1 MRLARALA
9 SAAVALNSAR
19 AGAQG
24 SISGTV
30 FDSLSTRA
38 PLANATVVLV
48 ERSRYATTDARG
60 HFQIDSV
67 PDGHYTI
74 GFMHPVLD
82 SLDLTAPVVSVEV
95 TGGRRATVALVT
107 PGPAAFYARVCPGTY
122 DIETGVVVG
131 RVRDADDRSALA
143 DAAVSTDWTEFT
155 ITGGH
160 AAGHR
165 VRAVARTNRDGL
177 YLLCGVPTTV
187 QVDVL
192 TDVAGFSAGPS
203 PLLLNDRLI
212 GRLDF
217 SVSRR
222 DSAAR
227 LTAFGD
233 SAAVLS
239 SGAAGTAS
247 LRGRVTGSDG
257 RPLRDAVV
265 GVLGTARLTRTN
277 AAGTFF
283 IDRIPA
289 GTRTIEVR
297 SIGLA
302 PMTAT
307 MDFATNAVR
316 DTTLSINR
324 QAQVL
329 KPMAIVGR
337 TSAGSLMERQGFEK
351 RRIQG
356 MGAFV
361 TEAEITRHGF
371 SDLTEI
377 LEGVRGVRVVW
388 GGTGKTGGIAFPVPY
403 LLGVSSVQAG
413 SIHCLPNFFVDG
425 AQFRVTGMEDY
436 GDLSAMLPPQW
447 IKGVEVYSNPGAMPL
462 QYDLTSSTGCG
473 SIVIWTR

>member
-1 MRLARALA
+1 MKTTRTLVSAVIAL
-9 SAAVALNSAR
+9 SAVR

-24 SISGTV
+24 RIAGTV
-30 FDSLSTRA
+30 YDSLSARA
-38 PLANATVVLV
+38 PLAGATVVLV
-48 ERSRYATTDARG
+48 ERSRYATTDSRG
-60 HFQIDSV
+60 HFEIDSV

-74 GFMHPVLD
+74 GFMHPALD
-82 SLDLTAPVVSVEV
+82 SLDLTAPVVAVEV
-95 TGGRRATVALVT
+95 AGGRRATVALVT

-122 DIETGVVVG
+122 DVETGVVVG
-131 RVRDADDRSALA
+131 RVRDVDDRSALA

-187 QVDVL
+187 QVDVH

-227 LTAFGD
+227 VTAFGD
-233 SAAVLS
+233 SAAVVS
-239 SGAAGTAS
+239 SGPAGTAS
-247 LRGRVTGSDG
+247 LRGRVTGGDG

-265 GVLGTARLTRTN
+265 GVLGTARLARTD
-277 AAGTFF
+277 ATGTFLL
-283 IDRIPA
+283 DRIPA

-297 SIGLA
+297 SIGLT

-307 MDFATNAVR
+307 MDFATNAAR
-316 DTTLSINR
+316 DTTLSIGR

-329 KPMAIVGR
+329 TPMAVVGR
-337 TSAGSLMERQGFEK
+337 IGTVSWMERQGFEK

-356 MGAFV
+356 MRAFV
-361 TEAEITRHGF
+361 TEADIARHEF
-371 SDLTEI
+371 SDLTQI
-377 LEGVRGVRVVW
+377 LEGVRGVTIEWTCGHPHCV
-388 GGTGKTGGIAFPVPY
+388 AFPVPF
-403 LLGVSSVQAG
+403 LIGITSVQSG
-413 SIHCLPNFFVDG
+413 SVHCLPNFYLDG
-425 AQFRVTGMEDY
+425 APYHMSSVDDFDE
-436 GDLSAMLPPQW
+436 LSASLPPKW
-447 IKGVEVYSNPGAMPL
+447 IKGVEVYSNPGAMPAEF
-462 QYDLTSSTGCG
+462 DLSSSTGCG